1 MGTLKGLAAIRAFS
15 EQQAQAAK
23 DREDRLN
30 APKVEYLNLTDGQSV
45 RVRFLQEVDAEAENY
60 DKARG
65 TGTLAVEHVVFV
77 KSLRRMYRATC
88 TMEDE
93 GRCYGCER
101 ARAGDKEF
109 VQKRN
114 FYINALVDF
123 MDGNEPKTM
132 IVSRGMGSTFFAQI
146 LDEVEPDTPDGPPN
160 SLTAMNYK
168 ITRRG
173 SGTDTKWLLKALP
186 KDEPLDDS
194 EAVVHNIDDE
204 KNGIIRSFPYEATSE
219 KASQEQY
226 FNGETYNDKSESSGS
241 DSGSAGSASTSKP
254 SGNAGYNMD
263 ESW

>member
-1 MGTLKGLAAIRAFS
+1 MGTLKGLAAIRAYS
-15 EQQAQAAK
+15 EKQAQAAK
-23 DREDRLN
+23 EREERLN
-30 APKVEYLNLTDGQSV
+30 APKVEYLNLSDGQSV
-45 RVRFLQEVDAEAENY
+45 RVRFLQEMDAESENY

-88 TMEDE
+88 TIEDE

-109 VQKRN
+109 SQKRN
-114 FYINALVDF
+114 YYINALVDF

-132 IVSRGMGSTFFAQI
+132 IVSRGMGSTFFAQ
-146 LDEVEPDTPDGPPN
+146 LFEEAEDNGTLTDT
-160 SLTAMNYK
+160 NYK

-173 SGTDTKWLLKALP
+173 SGTDTKWLLKPL
-186 KDEPLDDS
+186 KDEVLDDS
-194 EAVVHNIDDE
+194 NAVVHDIDDE
-204 KNGIIRSFPYEATSE
+204 KNGIIRSFPYEATND

-226 FNGETYNDKSESSGS
+226 FNGETYNDGKSEGSESGSTEDAKPKSSG
-241 DSGSAGSASTSKP
+241 
-254 SGNAGYNMD
+254 AGYNMD